1 MFRTTLVV
9 AAALLG
15 LAFVGPARAHAGSA
29 TTSTQKTMTFE
40 GKIISIDKP
49 AQDFTVRSVENG
61 TTHEMKF
68 HVADP
73 LEVHLHGDIVLLDE
87 LHTGD
92 RVSVTYEESGQSHVA
107 HTVHKNA
114 KAASR

>member
-9 AAALLG
+9 AALLG

-40 GKIISIDKP
+40 GKIVSIDKP
-49 AQDFTVRSVENG
+49 AQDFTVRNVENG

-87 LHTGD
+87 LRTGD
-92 RVSVTYEESGQSHVA
+92 RVTVSYEESGLSHVA
-107 HTVHKNA
+107 HTVHRHA
-114 KAASR
+114 KTASK